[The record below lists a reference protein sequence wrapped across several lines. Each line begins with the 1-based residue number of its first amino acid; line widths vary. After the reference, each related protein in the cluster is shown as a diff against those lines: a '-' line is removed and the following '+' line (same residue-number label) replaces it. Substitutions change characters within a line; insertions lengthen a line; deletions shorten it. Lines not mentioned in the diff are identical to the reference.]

1 MEKFTEFGK
10 AVVDF
15 VITVFWL
22 IYMFFAFVF
31 GAIVNFFKNLDLPI
45 LPSTTRVFQESWI
58 VVSLLIIFII
68 FFLVMNIS
76 AFNLFRKDKI
86 MAQCFEPE
94 DFENVRRYTRIS
106 ERRLLCR
113 CFFGGAIGGYIAMK
127 VCRHKTLKP
136 KFNIGVPVMA
146 LLQLL
151 IFSIIAG
158 YLIFWLCF
166 V

>member
-31 GAIVNFFKNLDLPI
+31 GAIGNFFKNLDLPI

-58 VVSLLIIFII
+58 VVTLLIIFII

-94 DFENVRRYTRIS
+94 DFENVRRYTRIGNP
-106 ERRLLCR
+106 ERSDFCDYFCGTVFISGRNQQ
-113 CFFGGAIGGYIAMK
+113 CFY
-127 VCRHKTLKP
+127 RTDE
-136 KFNIGVPVMA
+136 
-146 LLQLL
+146 
-151 IFSIIAG
+151 
-158 YLIFWLCF
+158 
-166 V
+166 

>member
-31 GAIVNFFKNLDLPI
+31 GAIGNFFKNLDLPI

-58 VVSLLIIFII
+58 VVTLLIIFII